1 MFPYDIQGYSKV
13 VVFLA
18 TIPVPQY
25 RRPRCEQAKGSRHVL
40 VLKAVIKK
48 VLAIV
53 FSGMTMAEIFD
64 LFLPTRQSAFVQR
77 RRSLLILS
85 RVRLV
90 AATFAVLTPLWI
102 PIDLII
108 FETALAMYLAALR
121 VMASIAFVLL
131 ALSYRGSDSV
141 AVARWGLVWL
151 LTIPTVFFLI
161 SHPLLAQFAINDP
174 AQQVIA
180 AGYAFLPFVMVAGLS
195 VFPITALEGALL
207 GLPLVAAYF
216 LTGVLGYQLLPFAS
230 HLGAQ
235 WLLLLLAM
243 VATLSGMSQL
253 HFMSQ
258 LVDQSSHDGLTRAYN
273 RRVGEEMLV
282 QQFVTAVRS
291 KTPLALAFVDLD
303 NFKSINDKYGHEEG
317 DNALR
322 TAAASLRK
330 VLRRGDILIRWGGE
344 EFLAVMPNTDPAG
357 AAIAVSR
364 LRATGLGIRPDGR
377 PLTASIGV
385 AERVADGTESWNEL
399 VERADQRMYAA
410 KQSGKDRV
418 IGVGN
423 AVLGETVQAVA

>member
-1 MFPYDIQGYSKV
+1 M
-13 VVFLA
+13 
-18 TIPVPQY
+18 
-25 RRPRCEQAKGSRHVL
+25 L

-53 FSGMTMAEIFD
+53 FSGMTMSEIFD

-102 PIDLII
+102 PVDLII
-108 FETALAMYLAALR
+108 FETTLAMYLAALR

-207 GLPLVAAYF
+207 GLPLVGAYF

-282 QQFVTAVRS
+282 QQFVTAIRS
-291 KTPLALAFVDLD
+291 KIPLSLAFVDLD

-322 TAAASLRK
+322 TASASLRK

-357 AAIAVSR
+357 AAIAVAR
-364 LRATGLGIRPDGR
+364 LRSAGLGMRPDGR

-385 AERVADGTESWNEL
+385 AERLADGTENWNEL
-399 VERADQRMYAA
+399 VERADHRMYAA

-418 IGVGN
+418 IGCGDV
-423 AVLGETVQAVA
+423 VLAETATSAVA

>member
-1 MFPYDIQGYSKV
+1 
-13 VVFLA
+13 
-18 TIPVPQY
+18 
-25 RRPRCEQAKGSRHVL
+25 VL
-40 VLKAVIKK
+40 VIKAVIKK
-48 VLAIV
+48 VLSIV
-53 FSGMTMAEIFD
+53 FSGMTMSEIFD

-102 PIDLII
+102 PVDLII
-108 FETALAMYLAALR
+108 FETTLAMYLAALR

-207 GLPLVAAYF
+207 GLPLVVAYF

-282 QQFVTAVRS
+282 QQFVTAMRS
-291 KTPLALAFVDLD
+291 KIPLSLAFVDLD

-322 TAAASLRK
+322 TASASLRK
-330 VLRRGDILIRWGGE
+330 VLRRGDILLRWGGE

-357 AAIAVSR
+357 AAIAIAR
-364 LRATGLGIRPDGR
+364 LRSAGLGMRPDGR

-385 AERVADGTESWNEL
+385 AERIADGTESWNEL
-399 VERADQRMYAA
+399 VERADHRMYAA

-418 IGVGN
+418 IGCGD
-423 AVLGETVQAVA
+423 VLLAETAA

>member
-1 MFPYDIQGYSKV
+1 VQFVKEILKKILV
-13 VVFLA
+13 V
-18 TIPVPQY
+18 
-25 RRPRCEQAKGSRHVL
+25 
-40 VLKAVIKK
+40 
-48 VLAIV
+48 V

-64 LFLPTRQSAFVQR
+64 LFVPTRQSAFVQR

-102 PIDLII
+102 PVDLYI
-108 FETALAMYLAALR
+108 FEAALGMYLAALR
-121 VMASIAFVLL
+121 VLASIAFILL
-131 ALSYRGSDSV
+131 CLSYRGADSV
-141 AVARWGLVWL
+141 VVARWGLVWL
-151 LTIPTVFFLI
+151 LAIPTVFFLI
-161 SHPLLAQFAINDP
+161 SHPLLAQFAITDP

-207 GLPLVAAYF
+207 AAPLLVSYF

-243 VATLSGMSQL
+243 VATLAGMSQL

-273 RRVGEEMLV
+273 RRVGEEMVV
-282 QQFVTAVRS
+282 QQFLTALRANA
-291 KTPLALAFVDLD
+291 PLSLAFVDLD
-303 NFKSINDKYGHEEG
+303 NFKSINDRYGHEEG

-322 TAAASLRK
+322 TAATSLRK

-344 EFLAVMPNTDPAG
+344 EFLAVMPNTDPEG
-357 AAIAVSR
+357 ARIAVNR
-364 LRATGLGIRPDGR
+364 LREAGLGVRPDGK
-377 PLTASIGV
+377 PLTASIGIC
-385 AERVADGTESWNEL
+385 ERLTDHIEAWNEM
-399 VERADQRMYAA
+399 VEKADQRMYVA
-410 KQSGKDRV
+410 KQTGKDRV
-418 IGVGN
+418 IGCGDKLL
-423 AVLGETVQAVA
+423 AKTESGEAALSPGA

>member
-1 MFPYDIQGYSKV
+1 
-13 VVFLA
+13 
-18 TIPVPQY
+18 
-25 RRPRCEQAKGSRHVL
+25 VL

-53 FSGMTMAEIFD
+53 FSGMTMSEIFD

-102 PIDLII
+102 PVDLII
-108 FETALAMYLAALR
+108 FETTLAMYLAALR

-207 GLPLVAAYF
+207 GLPLVGAYF

-282 QQFVTAVRS
+282 QQFVTAIRS
-291 KTPLALAFVDLD
+291 KIPLSLAFVDLD

-322 TAAASLRK
+322 TASASLRK

-357 AAIAVSR
+357 AAIAVAR
-364 LRATGLGIRPDGR
+364 LRSAGLGMRPDGR

-385 AERVADGTESWNEL
+385 AERLADGTENWNEL
-399 VERADQRMYAA
+399 VERADHRMYAA

-418 IGVGN
+418 IGCGDV
-423 AVLGETVQAVA
+423 VLAETATSAVA

>member
-1 MFPYDIQGYSKV
+1 M
-13 VVFLA
+13 
-18 TIPVPQY
+18 
-25 RRPRCEQAKGSRHVL
+25 L
-40 VLKAVIKK
+40 VIKAVIKK
-48 VLAIV
+48 VLSIV
-53 FSGMTMAEIFD
+53 FSGMTMSEIFD

-102 PIDLII
+102 PVDLII
-108 FETALAMYLAALR
+108 FETTLAMYLAALR

-207 GLPLVAAYF
+207 GLPLVVAYF

-282 QQFVTAVRS
+282 QQFVTAMRS
-291 KTPLALAFVDLD
+291 KIPLSLAFVDLD

-322 TAAASLRK
+322 TASTSLRK

-357 AAIAVSR
+357 AAIAVAR
-364 LRATGLGIRPDGR
+364 LRSAGLGMRPDGR

-385 AERVADGTESWNEL
+385 AERIADGTESWNEL
-399 VERADQRMYAA
+399 VERADHRMYAA

-418 IGVGN
+418 IGCGD
-423 AVLGETVQAVA
+423 VLLAETAA

>member
-1 MFPYDIQGYSKV
+1 
-13 VVFLA
+13 
-18 TIPVPQY
+18 
-25 RRPRCEQAKGSRHVL
+25 
-40 VLKAVIKK
+40 
-48 VLAIV
+48 
-53 FSGMTMAEIFD
+53 MAEIFD

-207 GLPLVAAYF
+207 GLPLVGAYF

-282 QQFVTAVRS
+282 QQFVTAMRS

-322 TAAASLRK
+322 TAATSLRK

-357 AAIAVSR
+357 AAIAVAR
-364 LRATGLGIRPDGR
+364 LRSSGLGIRPDGR

-399 VERADQRMYAA
+399 VEKADHRMYAA

-418 IGVGN
+418 IGVGD
-423 AVLGETVQAVA
+423 ALLGGGAVQAVA

>member
-1 MFPYDIQGYSKV
+1 M
-13 VVFLA
+13 
-18 TIPVPQY
+18 
-25 RRPRCEQAKGSRHVL
+25 L
-40 VLKAVIKK
+40 VIKAVIKK
-48 VLAIV
+48 VLGIV
-53 FSGMTMAEIFD
+53 FSGMTMSEIFD

-102 PIDLII
+102 PVDLII
-108 FETALAMYLAALR
+108 FETTLAMYLAALR

-207 GLPLVAAYF
+207 GLPLVVAYF

-282 QQFVTAVRS
+282 QQFVTAMRS
-291 KTPLALAFVDLD
+291 KIPLSLAFVDLD

-322 TAAASLRK
+322 AASTSLRK

-357 AAIAVSR
+357 AAIAVAR
-364 LRATGLGIRPDGR
+364 LRSAGLGMRPDGR

-385 AERVADGTESWNEL
+385 AERIADGTESWNEL
-399 VERADQRMYAA
+399 VERADHRMYAA

-418 IGVGN
+418 IGCGD
-423 AVLGETVQAVA
+423 VLLAETAA

>member
-1 MFPYDIQGYSKV
+1 M
-13 VVFLA
+13 
-18 TIPVPQY
+18 
-25 RRPRCEQAKGSRHVL
+25 L

-48 VLAIV
+48 ILAIV
-53 FSGMTMAEIFD
+53 FSGMTMSEIFD

-90 AATFAVLTPLWI
+90 ALTFAVLTPLWI
-102 PIDLII
+102 PVDLVI
-108 FETALAMYLAALR
+108 FETTLAMYLAALR

-131 ALSYRGSDSV
+131 ALSFRGSDSV
-141 AVARWGLVWL
+141 TVARWGLIWL

-207 GLPLVAAYF
+207 GLPLILAYF

-243 VATLSGMSQL
+243 VATLAGMSQL

-282 QQFVTAVRS
+282 QQFVTAARS
-291 KTPLALAFVDLD
+291 KIPLSLAFVDLD

-322 TAAASLRK
+322 IASTSLRK

-344 EFLAVMPNTDPAG
+344 EFIAVMPNTDPPG
-357 AAIAVSR
+357 AAIAIAR
-364 LRATGLGIRPDGR
+364 LRSAGLGMRPDGL
-377 PLTASIGV
+377 PLTASVGV
-385 AERVADGTESWNEL
+385 AERITDGIETWNEL

-410 KQSGKDRV
+410 KQSGKNRV
-418 IGVGN
+418 IGCGDKVLAETAASE
-423 AVLGETVQAVA
+423 AV

>member
-1 MFPYDIQGYSKV
+1 M
-13 VVFLA
+13 
-18 TIPVPQY
+18 
-25 RRPRCEQAKGSRHVL
+25 L

-48 VLAIV
+48 ILSIV
-53 FSGMTMAEIFD
+53 FSGMTMSEIFD

-102 PIDLII
+102 PVDLVI
-108 FETALAMYLAALR
+108 FETTLALYLAALR
-121 VMASIAFVLL
+121 VMASIAFILL

-141 AVARWGLVWL
+141 VVARWGLVWL

-161 SHPLLAQFAINDP
+161 SHPLLAQFAITDP

-195 VFPITALEGALL
+195 VFPITAIEGALL
-207 GLPLVAAYF
+207 GLPLVLAYF

-235 WLLLLLAM
+235 WLLILLAM

-282 QQFVTAVRS
+282 QQFVTAARS

-322 TAAASLRK
+322 LASNSLRK

-357 AAIAVSR
+357 ASIAIAR
-364 LRATGLGIRPDGR
+364 LRSAGLGMRPDGK

-385 AERVADGTESWNEL
+385 AERLSDGAENWNEL
-399 VERADQRMYAA
+399 VEKADQRMYAA

-418 IGVGN
+418 IGCGDV
-423 AVLGETVQAVA
+423 VLAETVAAASA